1 MSLTPAGGGLRRA
14 EAHGWET
21 IRYALDSN
29 ARTMRLC
36 VILLTLGITSTVPFL
51 IMAVVRGWLG

>member
-1 MSLTPAGGGLRRA
+1 MSLMPTRGGLRRA

-29 ARTMRLC
+29 ARTVRLC
-36 VILLTLGITSTVPFL
+36 VILLTLGITSTVQFL
-51 IMAVVRGWLG
+51 IMAGVHGWLG

>member
-1 MSLTPAGGGLRRA
+1 MSLIPADGGLRRA
-14 EAHGWET
+14 GAHGWET

-29 ARTMRLC
+29 ARTVRLC